1 MNETAKQLL
10 IGKVTD
16 VRTNE
21 IAKQLP
27 IGTVTAARTERLA
40 PDAYRLLQ
48 KKDGTLVLQ
57 GAYYWT
63 QGARYGGYEWRDI
76 PTVVEA

>member
-1 MNETAKQLL
+1 M
-10 IGKVTD
+10 
-16 VRTNE
+16 NE

-27 IGTVTAARTERLA
+27 IGTVTAARTEYRA
-40 PDAYRLLQ
+40 PAAYRLLQ

-63 QGARYGGYEWRDI
+63 QGALGGHEWRDI